1 MDTSA
6 NKLASP
12 NQGAG
17 LLEYFNLVKQQI
29 IDAAQQKGMSATGK
43 TLGSLQVVET
53 PNGYELQA
61 NSSIYFMEHGRGPTK
76 AAKGDHGNPDL
87 VEIIQNWIDAK
98 DLSLNA
104 YAVANTIHKNGTRL
118 YRSGGNSGILSVPL
132 NLNTLDNVFENIAA
146 QYLQNATDEIFK
158 QMAPPNPP
166 R

>member
-6 NKLASP
+6 NKSASP
-12 NQGAG
+12 NQGAA

-61 NSSIYFMEHGRGPTK
+61 NSSISFMEHGRGPTK
-76 AAKGDHGNPDL
+76 VAKGDHGNPDL

-98 DLSLNA
+98 GLSLNA

-118 YRSGGNSGILSVPL
+118 YRAGGNSGILSVPL
-132 NLNTLDNVFENIAA
+132 NLNTLDNVFDTIVG
-146 QYLQNATDEIFK
+146 QYLQTAADEIFK
-158 QMAPPNPP
+158 QLSPSQP
-166 R
+166 